1 MKTKLLTTMLLC
13 GALTAFAAPPPG
25 GRGPGPGPGPGPG
38 AGPGGRWGDR
48 EERMEEREE
57 RRRLMYVVAIS
68 EALDLTEA
76 EALKLSDKLKA
87 IEDKRRPLRMAMGE
101 AMRSLKD
108 AADNDATALT
118 QVDANV
124 QKVLDGRAQ
133 LAAMD
138 KELFTSLSQGYPP
151 QKRAKLALV
160 LARLN
165 MEMKGFKKGR
175 HAMER

>member
-25 GRGPGPGPGPGPG
+25 GKGGPGPGPGPG
-38 AGPGGRWGDR
+38 GPGGRWGDR
-48 EERMEEREE
+48 EDRMEQREE
-57 RRRLMYVVAIS
+57 RMRLMYVVAIS
-68 EALDLTEA
+68 EALDLSEA

-87 IEDKRRPLRMAMGE
+87 IEEKRRPLRQAMGE

-133 LAAMD
+133 MAQMD

-151 QKRAKLALV
+151 QKRARLALV

-175 HAMER
+175 HHQP